1 MGRPGRRAAAELIP
15 RLRERYEV
23 GLCIANGENAAGG
36 AGITENIGKKLHRYG
51 IDVITSGNHVWDK
64 REEMGYIER
73 ATHLLRP
80 ANYPP
85 EVIGIGSGVFPAK
98 DGTSVGVLNL
108 QGRTFLKDIDCPFR
122 VAKKTIAE
130 IGTRVIVVDFH
141 AEATSEKQAMGWYL
155 DGLVSAVIGTH
166 THVQTCDE
174 RVLPGG
180 TAYITDVG
188 MTGAHDS
195 VIGMEKEGAIRHFL
209 TQMPVRFDPA
219 KQDVKLC
226 GVVLEVDEESGK
238 ARGIERV
245 KVDFAE
251 KADREIRE
259 KTRKL
264 CT

>member
-1 MGRPGRRAAAELIP
+1 MFETAEG
-15 RLRERYEV
+15 
-23 GLCIANGENAAGG
+23 GL
-36 AGITENIGKKLHRYG
+36 
-51 IDVITSGNHVWDK
+51 
-64 REEMGYIER
+64 
-73 ATHLLRP
+73 
-80 ANYPP
+80 
-85 EVIGIGSGVFPAK
+85 
-98 DGTSVGVLNL
+98 VGVINL
-108 QGRTFLKDIDCPFR
+108 QGRTFMGALDCPFR
-122 VAKKTIAE
+122 VAERE
-130 IGTRVIVVDFH
+130 IEKLGTKVTVVDFH